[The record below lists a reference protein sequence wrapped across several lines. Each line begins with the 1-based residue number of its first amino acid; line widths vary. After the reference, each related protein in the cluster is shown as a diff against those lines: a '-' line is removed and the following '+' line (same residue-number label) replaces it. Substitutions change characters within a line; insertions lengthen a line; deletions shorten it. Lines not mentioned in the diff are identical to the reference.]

1 MIYSVK
7 EETHMDIDI
16 KIPNSKEE
24 MDALKAT
31 LRQEISDAELDNVV
45 GGNDDLKGKGKVP
58 WDCPFCGAHL
68 VIKAAQDAA
77 KHMTKCPNNPYK

>member
-1 MIYSVK
+1 
-7 EETHMDIDI
+7 MDIDI